1 MIEHLI
7 GNPSFTALTAHMKP
21 GVSPKAALN
30 RPLEMVSDP
39 GILQGSLKEELVRVA
54 QDKGVLWFKP

>member
-1 MIEHLI
+1 MIKHPI
-7 GNPSFTALTAHMKP
+7 GSPSFTALTAHMKP

-39 GILQGSLKEELVRVA
+39 EILQGSLKEELVCVA
-54 QDKGVLWFKP
+54 QDKRILWLKP